1 VEVPVQSPEKTVRQ
15 LIRRFEEVGPDYDA
29 MDAVLVEEA
38 STVRAL
44 LEGLSSREFRA
55 RRACAQALGR
65 AKVEHETAVR
75 AVARLIDDEEELV
88 VAAVGMA
95 LGKLAAHTSTAVPPL
110 LQALASENESI
121 VRETLEGL
129 LASGGCASPE
139 VAASVQALARGEGP
153 LQPGAD
159 RWEPDFGRGVAL
171 YACQV
176 LAHFPGD
183 ATRVA
188 LERALELKHDLD
200 WRVREAALDSLLK
213 LDPSAQHSLGA
224 ILDTVRR
231 RGRASDA
238 HSAAHEVAGLVR
250 KLEPTRVDASTV
262 VRELA
267 RWPLPTYTW
276 DDPAPLLRDFMRQPT
291 LSDEALA
298 EVAAGLE
305 DKRPA
310 VRATCVALLG
320 WAGPRARKWRDA
332 LVTRLGAGEPK
343 VRAAAAEALGRL
355 EDAAPHVIAALKKHA
370 QAHPSGEEGRAAREA
385 LDQLDRPPPLPKGG
399 TDTDAVLRAYL
410 PHELSMEPRG
420 ITVLQEGTWYFAWKQ
435 ILQAAPEGEW
445 STDKETL
452 GVAALHLPT
461 RQLELSALPCE
472 LPARPTGANGAKRSL
487 SLEATLG
494 KALVCR
500 LERPFADDTGWGTR
514 NFLFSF
520 EPDARAWF
528 QFLPSR
534 GGGNPVPVR
543 PPVDDQAEARE
554 RAISGG
560 ELLVWA
566 EEGRELTLF
575 SDYTPY
581 FLDDYEV
588 APEVQD
594 AIARR
599 RRVHEAQQHAHTLE
613 VTASATEPWI
623 LRIPGEPGTAPVRL
637 YGLKRAVLARDTRVK
652 RDALRAIRCLRAVH
666 ARAEGKRYAV
676 LALELEPR
684 RHRPLG
690 ALAVLELT
698 G

>member
-1 VEVPVQSPEKTVRQ
+1 VQSPEKTVRQ

-29 MDAVLVEEA
+29 MDAVPVQDA

-44 LEGLSSREFRA
+44 VEGLASREFRA

-65 AKVEHETAVR
+65 ATVEHETAAR
-75 AVARLIDDEEELV
+75 AVARLLDDEEELV
-88 VAAVGMA
+88 IAAAGMA
-95 LGKLAAHTSTAVPPL
+95 LGRLSAHTDTAVPPL
-110 LQALASENESI
+110 LQALASYDESI
-121 VRETLEGL
+121 ACETLEGL

-139 VAASVQALARGEGP
+139 VAAHVQALARGEGP

-183 ATRVA
+183 ATRAA
-188 LERALELKHDLD
+188 LERALQLEHDLD

-213 LDPSAQHSLGA
+213 LDPSAQHSLGT

-231 RGRASDA
+231 RSQASDA

-250 KLEPTRVDASTV
+250 KLDPTRVDANTV

-291 LSDEALA
+291 LSDDALA
-298 EVAAGLE
+298 AVAAGLD
-305 DKRPA
+305 DKRPS
-310 VRATCVALLG
+310 VRATCAALLG
-320 WAGPRARKWRDA
+320 WAGPRAQKWRDA

-355 EDAAPHVIAALKKHA
+355 GDAAPHVIAALKKHA
-370 QAHPSGEEGRAAREA
+370 QAHPSDEEGRAAREA

-399 TDTDAVLRAYL
+399 TDTEAVLRAYL
-410 PHELSMEPRG
+410 PHELSVEQRG
-420 ITVLQEGTWYFAWKQ
+420 LTVLREGTWYLAWKQ

-445 STDKETL
+445 STDEEKL
-452 GVAALHLPT
+452 GLAALHLPT
-461 RQLELSALPCE
+461 QQLELSTLPCT
-472 LPARPTGANGAKRSL
+472 LPMRPTGANGAKRRL
-487 SLEATLG
+487 SLEALLG
-494 KALVCR
+494 GELVCL

-520 EPDARAWF
+520 EPGARAWF
-528 QFLPSR
+528 QLLPSR
-534 GGGNPVPVR
+534 GGGSPAPVR

-560 ELLVWA
+560 ELLAWT
-566 EEGRELTLF
+566 EDGRELSLY

-599 RRVHEAQQHAHTLE
+599 RRAQQAQQHAHTLE
-613 VTASATEPWI
+613 VDASAAEPWI
-623 LRIPGEPGTAPVRL
+623 LRVPGEPGTAPVRL
-637 YGLKRAVLARDTRVK
+637 YGLKRTVLARDARVK

-666 ARAEGKRYAV
+666 ARVEGRRYAV
-676 LALELEPR
+676 LALELELR
-684 RHRPLG
+684 RHRSLG
-690 ALAVLELT
+690 ALVVLELA